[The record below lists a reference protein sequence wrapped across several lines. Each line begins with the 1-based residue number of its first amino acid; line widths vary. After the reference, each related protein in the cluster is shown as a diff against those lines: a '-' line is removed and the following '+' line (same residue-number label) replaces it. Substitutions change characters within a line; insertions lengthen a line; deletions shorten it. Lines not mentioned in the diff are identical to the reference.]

1 MSKEPLTLPQGPQF
15 SQDQLDA
22 ISGGACTA
30 DEIVKVTEELK
41 TAYEN
46 LIDFT
51 SHVIER
57 VIDSTTAPK

>member
-1 MSKEPLTLPQGPQF
+1 MSKEPLTLPQGLQLSPE
-15 SQDQLDA
+15 QLDA
-22 ISGGACTA
+22 ISGGSCTVQEFVEFTA
-30 DEIVKVTEELK
+30 QMK

-57 VIDSTTAPK
+57 IVDATPPVK